1 MSKRPLTSGE
11 IRLAQDLFADA
22 IQYSAVRVYDRGF
35 AFLNVIGDMSYAGH
49 LYFPMR
55 YRDDFSRTALAE
67 QRLFIHEL
75 VHVWQYQHNVLNL
88 ALAALREGVKHR
100 FQYRKAYLF
109 RLEPGRDLLDYGMEQ
124 QAAIVEA
131 YFLRRHG
138 GVSMGRCLN
147 EDEETPALLEGV
159 LQNFLEDPSYPR
171 RLGPAPALASE
182 TPGRLQPDA
191 A

>member
-35 AFLNVIGDMSYAGH
+35 AFLNAIGDMSYAGH
-49 LYFPMR
+49 LYFPTR
-55 YRDDFSRTALAE
+55 YREDFSQTALPE

-100 FQYRKAYLF
+100 FQYRNAYLF

-124 QAAIVEA
+124 QAAIVEE
-131 YFLRRHG
+131 YFLRQHG

-147 EDEETPALLEGV
+147 EGEDTPVLLESV
-159 LQNFLEDPSYPR
+159 LRNFLEDPSYARHRGREPA
-171 RLGPAPALASE
+171 RLVE